1 MNKDFMNIP
10 VVRDIAEAK
19 EIGWVNQKLIPW
31 EAAKEILPVTGEEID
46 DENSK
51 NLFMGYAVAARRLQK
66 QLEEQNLADKMDQA
80 VHIAWATGGR
90 LVPEQIREEYKQ
102 TYL

>member
-1 MNKDFMNIP
+1 
-10 VVRDIAEAK
+10 
-19 EIGWVNQKLIPW
+19 
-31 EAAKEILPVTGEEID
+31 
-46 DENSK
+46 
-51 NLFMGYAVAARRLQK
+51 
-66 QLEEQNLADKMDQA
+66 MDQA